1 MRETMTTWKPIDTA
15 PLDGTRVLLAMSP
28 QLSCDAVQIGYAADT
43 ALWGL
48 CWRFDGEYTVEAPA
62 GATHWMPL
70 PDPPTRNE

>member
-1 MRETMTTWKPIDTA
+1 MTEWQPIETA
-15 PLDGTRVLLAMSP
+15 PLDGTRVLLAMNP
-28 QLSCDAVQIGYAADT
+28 RLNYETVQIGYAVGT

-70 PDPPTRNE
+70 PGPPARNE

>member
-1 MRETMTTWKPIDTA
+1 MTNWQPISTA
-15 PLDGTRVLLAMSP
+15 PLDGTRILLAMHP
-28 QLSCDAVQIGYAADT
+28 DLGCDSVQIGYAVGT

-70 PDPPTRNE
+70 PEPPQAGEA

>member
-1 MRETMTTWKPIDTA
+1 MTKWQPIETA
-15 PLDGTRVLLAMSP
+15 PLDGTRVLLAMHPDLTSV
-28 QLSCDAVQIGYAADT
+28 DRIQIGYAAET

-70 PDPPTRNE
+70 PEHPTRGDA